1 MKINLN
7 GQRGQTTES
16 NFVRGA
22 APSTNKS
29 CNLPKGVLA
38 SRQYSQCCSKCRH
51 RALIC
56 LEVTLGGS
64 LSDERS
70 SNLRVFSQ
78 KHFTSCTFPPAVEFI
93 SCICLTAARYT
104 RSVLKEGRRACGY
117 DLSESYVSGITPH
130 WVGMWIMPLCECV
143 SVLYPRVSWPASV
156 SCRRCHLVWETAGV
170 NS

>member
-7 GQRGQTTES
+7 GQRGQTES

-104 RSVLKEGRRACGY
+104 GSVLKEVPQSLWLRFKWELCKLHY
-117 DLSESYVSGITPH
+117 STLSRHVNNAFVWVRECAVSSCQLTSISELQE
-130 WVGMWIMPLCECV
+130 MPPCLRDCW
-143 SVLYPRVSWPASV
+143 S
-156 SCRRCHLVWETAGV
+156 
-170 NS
+170 